1 MTTTEFKQKYPQY
14 KKLEGDELWDKM
26 TESLLETED
35 VLYADPNQIKV
46 FHKPIETEYGKI
58 SIEDSS
64 TTRWLNSK
72 GELVRIGEPYYPKVG
87 TPTESYRGVIIDF
100 SDGEK

>member
-1 MTTTEFKQKYPQY
+1 MTPNEFKLRYPEHAH
-14 KKLEGDELWDKM
+14 LEGDKLWDKM
-26 TESLLETED
+26 TESLFLQGE
-35 VLYADPNQIKV
+35 VLTADPKQEKI

-72 GELVRIGEPYYPKVG
+72 GELVRIGELYKPIQKH
-87 TPTESYRGVIIDF
+87 PTESYRLEIIDF
-100 SDGEK
+100 GKL